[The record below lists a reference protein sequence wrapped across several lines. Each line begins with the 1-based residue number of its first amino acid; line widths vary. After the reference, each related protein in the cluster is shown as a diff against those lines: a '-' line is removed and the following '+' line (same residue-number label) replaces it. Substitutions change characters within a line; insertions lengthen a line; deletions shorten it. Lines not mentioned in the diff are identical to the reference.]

1 MLNNKGF
8 AISTVLYSLLLI
20 GTLVLFLLIGSL
32 SFERTSTND
41 FVANIK
47 EELIELGNR
56 NKVETTFNY
65 TGSSQTYIAP
75 ITTTYTLEVWG
86 ASGGSINGYTGG
98 AGGYSSGQVELNA
111 GDTLYVYVGGAGI
124 GASTRGETLTGGY
137 NGGGSVTGNSDV
149 NHITASG
156 GGATHIATTN
166 RGILKNYSSY
176 RAEILI
182 VAGGGGGAGN
192 YNGTCSAG
200 GTGGGTQGGVGE
212 YKKGTCS
219 GTIAGG
225 GTQTSGGINSESG
238 HSNALDGGFGY
249 GGYFATYGSGG
260 GGGYY
265 GGGASRCFGSGGSG
279 GSGYIGGVTSGSM
292 QNGARS
298 GNGYARITYVSN

>member
-47 EELIELGNR
+47 EEFIELESR

-156 GGATHIATTN
+156 GGATHIARTDGLLYT
-166 RGILKNYSSY
+166 LESDKDQ
-176 RAEILI
+176 ILI
-182 VAGGGGGAGN
+182 VAGGGGGARNQENHIAAARWGN
-192 YNGTCSAG
+192 GGSGGGT
-200 GTGGGTQGGVGE
+200 TGGGAFSNYATTNTPWEITENV
-212 YKKGTCS
+212 
-219 GTIAGG
+219 A
-225 GTQTSGGINSESG
+225 TQTTGY
-238 HSNALDGGFGY
+238 AFGQ
-249 GGYFATYGSGG
+249 GADATGQSAG

-265 GGGASRCFGSGGSG
+265 GGYSGSSPLYTGSGYGGSG
-279 GSGYIGGVTSGSM
+279 FVGNVLNGHTVNGV
-292 QNGARS
+292 QL
-298 GNGYARITYVSN
+298 GNGYAKISYYTE